1 METSKKARDPSRGG
15 EEEERVPLSLTFA
28 VRNGRRTGTSRAASV
43 FEKFEVK
50 IHHLESRAAK
60 APKNLADDDLDFFV
74 KCEVLSSEVSSLVN
88 SLKRVAE
95 NVKTHREEKGV

>member
-1 METSKKARDPSRGG
+1 MSFKKYKYTY
-15 EEEERVPLSLTFA
+15 VCILQ
-28 VRNGRRTGTSRAASV
+28 
-43 FEKFEVK
+43 KFEAK

-60 APKNLADDDLDFFV
+60 TNKNMADDDLDFFV

-95 NVKTHREEKGV
+95 NVKTHREEKGA